1 VRFLGLGHTLI
12 VVVDSAFNVIE
23 IEHNKDSN
31 SNGNNMIVFVYD
43 VVFVSIVCV
52 VLFGDNVI
60 ELCVVFMEDLHGRE
74 EK

>member
-1 VRFLGLGHTLI
+1 LI

>member
-1 VRFLGLGHTLI
+1 LI

-31 SNGNNMIVFVYD
+31 SDGNNMIVFVYD